1 MKIFPGTTQLI
12 LGSPGKLQS
21 GCVVAPASWT
31 AAALRRFGTS
41 AGPLK
46 SARGLAQSK
55 TCRRFGRALPQSGF
69 TMVEIAISLAIIGIA
84 LVGIIG
90 VLPIGMR
97 SQRDNREQTVIN
109 QDATVFM
116 EAIRGGSR
124 GLDDLTNYVFM
135 VTNTYAHFAY
145 SNFTSGA
152 QIVGL
157 LSTPEFVDASGN
169 PIPYQSYVT
178 PSFSNRMV
186 AFVYSISGPAVEK
199 PPQSNGS
206 LIRQSSF
213 SYGLMC
219 ENLPVGIYTPP
230 LWQSG
235 IYNAGTAVSYI
246 LNGQTTYWQATANTT
261 AADTPN
267 TSALWARNYY
277 PQQLAANLHELRLT
291 FSWPLLPN
299 SQPPLVHYGTG
310 HQTYRALI
318 AGRQVLD
325 TNTVPSLN
333 LYFFQSQSF
342 TNAP

>member
-213 SYGLMC
+213 SYGLIC
-219 ENLPVGIYTPP
+219 ENLPVQMNPY
-230 LWQSG
+230 
-235 IYNAGTAVSYI
+235 A
-246 LNGQTTYWQATANTT
+246 ATNSAYG
-261 AADTPN
+261 AD
-267 TSALWARNYY
+267 
-277 PQQLAANLHELRLT
+277 LAANLHELRLT

-299 SQPPLVHYGTG
+299 SQPPLAFYGTG
-310 HQTYRALI
+310 HQTFRALI
-318 AGRQVLD
+318 AGQLVLT
-325 TNTVPSLN
+325 TNN
-333 LYFFQSQSF
+333 LYNLYYFQSQSF

>member
-1 MKIFPGTTQLI
+1 MIARRARKKVL
-12 LGSPGKLQS
+12 
-21 GCVVAPASWT
+21 ASSLRPSAFAC
-31 AAALRRFGTS
+31 AA
-41 AGPLK
+41 
-46 SARGLAQSK
+46 
-55 TCRRFGRALPQSGF
+55 F

-90 VLPIGMR
+90 ALPLGMR
-97 SQRDNREQTVIN
+97 MQRDNREQTVIN
-109 QDATVFM
+109 QDATIFM
-116 EAIRGGSR
+116 EAIRSGTR
-124 GLDDLTNYVFM
+124 GMDDLTNYVFM
-135 VTNTYAHFAY
+135 ITNTYAHFVY
-145 SNFTSGA
+145 SNPSLMPGGPNPILTSGA
-152 QIVGL
+152 QIIGL
-157 LSTPEFVDASGN
+157 LSTPEFVDASGS
-169 PIPYQSYVT
+169 PIPYASYST
-178 PSFSNRMV
+178 PSSSNRMV
-186 AFVYSISGPAVEK
+186 ALVYSMSGPAVEK
-199 PPQSNGS
+199 PPQLNGS

-219 ENLPVGIYTPP
+219 ENLPVGTYTPP
-230 LWQSG
+230 LWQSSQPS
-235 IYNAGTAVSYI
+235 YNAGAAVSYI

-261 AADTPN
+261 AADIPN
-267 TSALWARNYY
+267 QSALWARNYY